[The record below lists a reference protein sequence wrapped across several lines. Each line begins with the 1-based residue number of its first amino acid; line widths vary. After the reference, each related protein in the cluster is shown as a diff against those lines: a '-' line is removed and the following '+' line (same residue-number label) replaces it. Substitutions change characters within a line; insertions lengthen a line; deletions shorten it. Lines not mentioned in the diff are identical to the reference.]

1 MIVKVCDTIMGAG
14 KTESAITLMNQDKES
29 RYVFIT
35 PYLDEVERIKR
46 SCSGRKFKDPQSK
59 GKGKLENLHY
69 LLSMRDNIAST
80 HALFESYNDETISL
94 IQDGGYK
101 LILDEVFQ
109 AVQTIPISPKDLQM
123 LKREM
128 IEVDSEYRVRWV
140 NDDYEGRFEDLRDM
154 CMTGNVILYNDC
166 LLLWKFPIEVF
177 QSFDEVI
184 ILTYMFDAQVQ
195 KYYFDIHNIE
205 VQRIGTVCE
214 NGVYHFSDTPHVPDY
229 VAELPKKI
237 HIIEDEKLNKIGEM
251 RSSLSVSWYKKARDT
266 KGQPLIKQL
275 RNNLTNLFKNMLN
288 SSSDRNLWTVFKD
301 YQALLK
307 GKGYTKGFLSCNV
320 RATVFIYE
328 EFRMIVKSIIDT
340 VLSPTLFQRQIPF
353 RIKYPDEYK
362 ELKEEPKEIYISSAW
377 YKSHWMWDYMKLVT
391 RDMLGKGKSVLIG
404 MDYSIALKHEIKT
417 RDFLVKERKK
427 LDRVA
432 WTIEY
437 ENQMVAENAHA
448 YFTYDMLNK
457 NRVLKRP
464 FYPRKNED
472 VLSKIKAKHTIPKQ
486 AGEIRIVACDI
497 APEGGTGNDNSV
509 FTCIRAL
516 PESKEYKVSD
526 TSGDHIEVKQG
537 YRRQVVYME
546 PQAEFE
552 TTKQAIRI
560 KQLFADFEAD
570 YCVLDTRNAGV
581 AIYDALAKVLYDVDR
596 NVEYEPWTCMNDDK
610 LKARIVIAGQ
620 KEVVFSVK
628 ASLELNS
635 KIAVSM
641 RDSLNNRMIE
651 LMVSN
656 QEGVEELQRL
666 YPEYASADVDTQL
679 FYERPFL
686 ETVALINEMIGL
698 EYTVQNQ
705 TNLIKIEERPGARKD
720 RYTSVSYGNYFV
732 SLLEA
737 DLFSDSSGY
746 EYVTLCN

>member
-59 GKGKLENLHY
+59 GKGKLGNLHY

-320 RATVFIYE
+320 RATNAYRNRDCLAYCVNVYYNPLL
-328 EFRMIVKSIIDT
+328 KNY
-340 VLSPTLFQRQIPF
+340 FQEQGVEVRE
-353 RIKYPDEYK
+353 DEYALS
-362 ELKEEPKEIYISSAW
+362 EMIQWVWRSAIRDGKEIWIYIPSRRMRELFRNW
-377 YKSHWMWDYMKLVT
+377 LNDISH
-391 RDMLGKGKSVLIG
+391 
-404 MDYSIALKHEIKT
+404 
-417 RDFLVKERKK
+417 
-427 LDRVA
+427 
-432 WTIEY
+432 
-437 ENQMVAENAHA
+437 
-448 YFTYDMLNK
+448 
-457 NRVLKRP
+457 
-464 FYPRKNED
+464 
-472 VLSKIKAKHTIPKQ
+472 
-486 AGEIRIVACDI
+486 
-497 APEGGTGNDNSV
+497 GN
-509 FTCIRAL
+509 
-516 PESKEYKVSD
+516 
-526 TSGDHIEVKQG
+526 
-537 YRRQVVYME
+537 
-546 PQAEFE
+546 
-552 TTKQAIRI
+552 TT
-560 KQLFADFEAD
+560 D
-570 YCVLDTRNAGV
+570 
-581 AIYDALAKVLYDVDR
+581 
-596 NVEYEPWTCMNDDK
+596 
-610 LKARIVIAGQ
+610 
-620 KEVVFSVK
+620 
-628 ASLELNS
+628 
-635 KIAVSM
+635 
-641 RDSLNNRMIE
+641 
-651 LMVSN
+651 
-656 QEGVEELQRL
+656 
-666 YPEYASADVDTQL
+666 
-679 FYERPFL
+679 
-686 ETVALINEMIGL
+686 
-698 EYTVQNQ
+698 
-705 TNLIKIEERPGARKD
+705 
-720 RYTSVSYGNYFV
+720 
-732 SLLEA
+732 
-737 DLFSDSSGY
+737 
-746 EYVTLCN
+746 

>member
-214 NGVYHFSDTPHVPDY
+214 NGVYHFSDTPHIPDY

-251 RSSLSVSWYKKARDT
+251 RSSL
-266 KGQPLIKQL
+266 
-275 RNNLTNLFKNMLN
+275 
-288 SSSDRNLWTVFKD
+288 
-301 YQALLK
+301 
-307 GKGYTKGFLSCNV
+307 
-320 RATVFIYE
+320 
-328 EFRMIVKSIIDT
+328 
-340 VLSPTLFQRQIPF
+340 
-353 RIKYPDEYK
+353 PD
-362 ELKEEPKEIYISSAW
+362 
-377 YKSHWMWDYMKLVT
+377 
-391 RDMLGKGKSVLIG
+391 
-404 MDYSIALKHEIKT
+404 
-417 RDFLVKERKK
+417 
-427 LDRVA
+427 
-432 WTIEY
+432 
-437 ENQMVAENAHA
+437 
-448 YFTYDMLNK
+448 
-457 NRVLKRP
+457 
-464 FYPRKNED
+464 
-472 VLSKIKAKHTIPKQ
+472 
-486 AGEIRIVACDI
+486 
-497 APEGGTGNDNSV
+497 
-509 FTCIRAL
+509 
-516 PESKEYKVSD
+516 
-526 TSGDHIEVKQG
+526 
-537 YRRQVVYME
+537 
-546 PQAEFE
+546 
-552 TTKQAIRI
+552 
-560 KQLFADFEAD
+560 
-570 YCVLDTRNAGV
+570 
-581 AIYDALAKVLYDVDR
+581 
-596 NVEYEPWTCMNDDK
+596 
-610 LKARIVIAGQ
+610 
-620 KEVVFSVK
+620 
-628 ASLELNS
+628 
-635 KIAVSM
+635 
-641 RDSLNNRMIE
+641 
-651 LMVSN
+651 
-656 QEGVEELQRL
+656 
-666 YPEYASADVDTQL
+666 
-679 FYERPFL
+679 
-686 ETVALINEMIGL
+686 
-698 EYTVQNQ
+698 
-705 TNLIKIEERPGARKD
+705 
-720 RYTSVSYGNYFV
+720 
-732 SLLEA
+732 
-737 DLFSDSSGY
+737 
-746 EYVTLCN
+746 

>member
-46 SCSGRKFKDPQSK
+46 SCCGRKFKDPQSK

-69 LLSMRDNIAST
+69 LLSMGDNIAST

-177 QSFDEVI
+177 QSFNEVI

-214 NGVYHFSDTPHVPDY
+214 NGVYHFSDTPHIPDY
-229 VAELPKKI
+229 VVELPKKI

-320 RATVFIYE
+320 RATNAYRNRDCLAYCVNVYYNPLLKNYFQEQGVEVREDDYALSE
-328 EFRMIVKSIIDT
+328 MIQWVWRSAIRDG
-340 VLSPTLFQRQIPF
+340 
-353 RIKYPDEYK
+353 
-362 ELKEEPKEIYISSAW
+362 KEIWIYIPSRRMRELFRNW
-377 YKSHWMWDYMKLVT
+377 LNGISH
-391 RDMLGKGKSVLIG
+391 
-404 MDYSIALKHEIKT
+404 
-417 RDFLVKERKK
+417 
-427 LDRVA
+427 
-432 WTIEY
+432 
-437 ENQMVAENAHA
+437 
-448 YFTYDMLNK
+448 
-457 NRVLKRP
+457 
-464 FYPRKNED
+464 
-472 VLSKIKAKHTIPKQ
+472 
-486 AGEIRIVACDI
+486 
-497 APEGGTGNDNSV
+497 GN
-509 FTCIRAL
+509 
-516 PESKEYKVSD
+516 
-526 TSGDHIEVKQG
+526 
-537 YRRQVVYME
+537 
-546 PQAEFE
+546 
-552 TTKQAIRI
+552 TT
-560 KQLFADFEAD
+560 D
-570 YCVLDTRNAGV
+570 
-581 AIYDALAKVLYDVDR
+581 
-596 NVEYEPWTCMNDDK
+596 
-610 LKARIVIAGQ
+610 
-620 KEVVFSVK
+620 
-628 ASLELNS
+628 
-635 KIAVSM
+635 
-641 RDSLNNRMIE
+641 
-651 LMVSN
+651 
-656 QEGVEELQRL
+656 
-666 YPEYASADVDTQL
+666 
-679 FYERPFL
+679 
-686 ETVALINEMIGL
+686 
-698 EYTVQNQ
+698 
-705 TNLIKIEERPGARKD
+705 
-720 RYTSVSYGNYFV
+720 
-732 SLLEA
+732 
-737 DLFSDSSGY
+737 
-746 EYVTLCN
+746 